1 MRTQPIPSSGNT
13 APAAGDA
20 PDAGAHVP
28 VLSLESLQALALS
41 PDDVVV
47 DATLGGAGHAAK
59 IADQLGTRGVLIGF
73 DLDGAAIARAA
84 AALAGK
90 KPRIIL
96 EHANFKTVR
105 EACMREGLIPTKA
118 LFDLGW
124 SSYQLSGRGMSFMR
138 DEPLDMRYGDT
149 PLTARAIVNAWEE
162 SSLADVIFGWGEER
176 FARRIARAIVAARQ
190 KRPIETTGELADI
203 IRGAV
208 PPPARRG
215 RIHPATK
222 TFQALRIA
230 VNDELGSLGAALRE
244 LWDILASG
252 GRIAVITFHSL
263 EDRVVK
269 EQFARWEKEGQG
281 KRLSKKPIPAGRE
294 EVSRNPRARS
304 AKLRAIEK
312 L

>member
-20 PDAGAHVP
+20 PIPGAHVP
-28 VLSLESLQALALS
+28 VLSLESLSALQIA
-41 PDDVVV
+41 PGDVVV
-47 DATLGGAGHAAK
+47 DATLGGAGHATQ
-59 IADQLGTRGVLIGF
+59 IAQQLGSEGVLIGF
-73 DLDGAAIARAA
+73 DLDEAAIRRAE
-84 AALAGK
+84 AALGGAR
-90 KPRIIL
+90 PRVIL
-96 EHANFKTVR
+96 EHANFTTVR
-105 EACMREGLIPTKA
+105 EACMREGIVPTKA

-149 PLTARAIVNAWEE
+149 PLTARAIVNVWEE

-176 FARRIARAIVAARQ
+176 FARRIAKAIVTAREM
-190 KRPIETTGELADI
+190 RPIETTAQLADI
-203 IRGAV
+203 VRGAV

-230 VNDELGSLGAALRE
+230 VNDELGSLAEALRS
-244 LWDILASG
+244 LWTILAPG
-252 GRIAVITFHSL
+252 GRIAVITFHSI

-269 EQFARWEKEGQG
+269 EQFARWVKGREGR
-281 KRLSKKPIPAGRE
+281 RLTKKPVPAGRE
-294 EVSRNPRARS
+294 EIARNPRARS
-304 AKLRAIEK
+304 AKLRTIEK